1 MTTPPLETSRAKRIK
16 AATTREHDNVN
27 DLVMQA
33 RPFDS
38 RERYAQFLQLQH
50 AFHGAIDGLYTD
62 AELNQRLP
70 GLSELPRFEA
80 VKRDL
85 LDLDQAVP
93 QKPTPAQ
100 VNGPFE
106 ALGWLYCSEGS
117 NLGAAFL
124 FKETQQ
130 LGLNET
136 HGASHLAAH
145 PGGRGLHWRQF
156 IALLDSQ
163 EMDAEQEQQ
172 AVQGAINAFD
182 FYRAKVRSVLAP
194 DAGPQ
199 ALGEPA
205 TLRTRTAP

>member
-1 MTTPPLETSRAKRIK
+1 MTTQTLHAPELSRAKRIK
-16 AATTREHDNVN
+16 AATTRDHDNVN
-27 DLVMQA
+27 ELVMQA
-33 RPFDS
+33 KPFDS
-38 RERYAQFLQLQH
+38 RERYVQFLQLQH
-50 AFHGAIDGLYTD
+50 AFHGAIDGLYKD

-70 GLSELPRFEA
+70 GLSQLPRFEA

-93 QKPTPAQ
+93 DVPAPAV

-130 LGLNET
+130 LGLGEN

-163 EMDAEQEQQ
+163 ALDAEQERQ
-172 AVQGAINAFD
+172 AIQGAINAFD
-182 FYRAKVRSVLAP
+182 FYREKVRSVF
-194 DAGPQ
+194 
-199 ALGEPA
+199 
-205 TLRTRTAP
+205 

>member
-1 MTTPPLETSRAKRIK
+1 MTTQTLEAPVLSRAKRIK
-16 AATTREHDNVN
+16 AATARDHDNVN

-33 RPFDS
+33 QPFDS
-38 RERYAQFLQLQH
+38 RERYVQFLKLQH
-50 AFHGAIDGLYTD
+50 AFHGAIDGLYKD

-85 LDLDQAVP
+85 LDLNQIVP
-93 QKPTPAQ
+93 DTPTPAL

-130 LGLNET
+130 LGLSET

-156 IALLDSQ
+156 IALLDGQ
-163 EMDAEQEQQ
+163 ELDAEQEQQ
-172 AVQGAINAFD
+172 TIQGAINAFD
-182 FYRAKVRSVLAP
+182 FYRAKVRSVF
-194 DAGPQ
+194 
-199 ALGEPA
+199 
-205 TLRTRTAP
+205 